1 MFMTAL
7 SEDRAGRL
15 VEFISSGLR
24 GTVVD
29 IGCGW
34 AELLMRVI
42 AAAPQCRGL
51 GVDLDADMIEHGRHL
66 AEQRGLTD
74 RITLTAGDA
83 QTSLPDVAEAVICIG
98 ASQVWNPPSEQN
110 LPMNYARAL
119 TSIRAYVTR
128 RARVVYGEA
137 IWSAPPT
144 PEAVAPL
151 GGRFDEL
158 VSFSELIEIAV
169 ESGFMPVA
177 FHEASAQEWDEFES
191 GYSACYATW
200 LAEHAPDHPDGHE
213 VRAMARRQRDANRGY
228 RGTIGMAFLQ
238 LLAV

>member
-1 MFMTAL
+1 MGRHQSSTSFRRRAV
-7 SEDRAGRL
+7 AGRPFL
-15 VEFISSGLR
+15 YCPGSRDWHHVGVWPFWSS

-128 RARVVYGEA
+128 RARVAYGEA

-144 PEAVAPL
+144 LKRSRVHGHERVPA
-151 GGRFDEL
+151 GGR
-158 VSFSELIEIAV
+158 V
-169 ESGFMPVA
+169 
-177 FHEASAQEWDEFES
+177 
-191 GYSACYATW
+191 
-200 LAEHAPDHPDGHE
+200 
-213 VRAMARRQRDANRGY
+213 
-228 RGTIGMAFLQ
+228 
-238 LLAV
+238 